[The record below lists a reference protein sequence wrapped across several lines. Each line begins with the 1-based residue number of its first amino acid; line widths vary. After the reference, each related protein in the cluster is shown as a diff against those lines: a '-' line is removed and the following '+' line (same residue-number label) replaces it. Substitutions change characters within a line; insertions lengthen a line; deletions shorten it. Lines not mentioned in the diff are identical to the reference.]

1 VLDPR
6 TIITEDSF
14 RVEPGLLGT
23 PLARPWRR
31 ATAMAI
37 DGVLVAILANAP
49 SVLFGLA
56 AAYVLFRISSGPE
69 RQGYLRASARLVLRF
84 WAAVMLFVAV
94 VMIWGTV
101 SKWGGS
107 PDDEESAEVSSPSPA
122 VPSPPQFSGLAG
134 LEVAAD
140 VIALTRANTEAEART
155 RAERLVS
162 VMRAQG
168 VAPEEIREM
177 LDALRP
183 TEARPWLGTIGDSLG
198 LALGGTPPAGDG
210 VRDSLAVELAAALA
224 EGDSARAAPLRA
236 QLASALAAD
245 TVEAL
250 RERLDAARA
259 RERSLRAELE
269 EERSGGGIMSL
280 LRSLADDL
288 GLGLGWSGLYFTAFV
303 ALWNGYTP
311 GKRLLRIRII
321 RLDGKPLGWW
331 LAFERFGG
339 YAASVATGLLGFL
352 QIAWDRNRQGIHDKI
367 AETVVINT

>member
-1 VLDPR
+1 
-6 TIITEDSF
+6 
-14 RVEPGLLGT
+14 
-23 PLARPWRR
+23 
-31 ATAMAI
+31 
-37 DGVLVAILANAP
+37 
-49 SVLFGLA
+49 
-56 AAYVLFRISSGPE
+56 
-69 RQGYLRASARLVLRF
+69 
-84 WAAVMLFVAV
+84 
-94 VMIWGTV
+94 
-101 SKWGGS
+101 
-107 PDDEESAEVSSPSPA
+107 
-122 VPSPPQFSGLAG
+122 
-134 LEVAAD
+134 
-140 VIALTRANTEAEART
+140 
-155 RAERLVS
+155 
-162 VMRAQG
+162 
-168 VAPEEIREM
+168 EIREM

-198 LALGGTPPAGDG
+198 LALGGAPPAGDG

-236 QLASALAAD
+236 RLPSALAAD

-321 RLDGKPLGWW
+321 RLDGK
-331 LAFERFGG
+331 
-339 YAASVATGLLGFL
+339 
-352 QIAWDRNRQGIHDKI
+352 
-367 AETVVINT
+367 

>member
-1 VLDPR
+1 
-6 TIITEDSF
+6 
-14 RVEPGLLGT
+14 
-23 PLARPWRR
+23 
-31 ATAMAI
+31 M
-37 DGVLVAILANAP
+37 
-49 SVLFGLA
+49 
-56 AAYVLFRISSGPE
+56 
-69 RQGYLRASARLVLRF
+69 
-84 WAAVMLFVAV
+84 
-94 VMIWGTV
+94 
-101 SKWGGS
+101 
-107 PDDEESAEVSSPSPA
+107 
-122 VPSPPQFSGLAG
+122 
-134 LEVAAD
+134 
-140 VIALTRANTEAEART
+140 
-155 RAERLVS
+155 
-162 VMRAQG
+162 
-168 VAPEEIREM
+168 
-177 LDALRP
+177 
-183 TEARPWLGTIGDSLG
+183 
-198 LALGGTPPAGDG
+198 
-210 VRDSLAVELAAALA
+210 RDSLAVELAAALA